1 MTLKRG
7 VGDNGSPAPPLNS
20 RFRGNDGEGGGMT
33 EKGGGMTEKGG
44 GMTEK
49 GGGMTE
55 KGGG

>member
-7 VGDNGSPAPPLNS
+7 VGDNGSPAPPLDS

-44 GMTEK
+44 GMAEK
-49 GGGMTE
+49 GGG
-55 KGGG
+55 